1 MSVYVIWHRIPLKS
15 HSTSCNNSITPP
27 LGLGRVLMAHT
38 EILTWE
44 GGVLWRLLSHLMVFV
59 LISSGITITLS
70 RALNAA
76 LRPRGSLVSFHWP
89 YRTLWHIFMSRWR
102 PPFSS
107 GWWGGRGG
115 GGEGGGKGGGGG
127 GLVGWL
133 VVGLVQVVSKRTAWY
148 SQTQTPGI
156 LWPLRNAIY
165 GIYPHGPIKRITIFG
180 NNFSNLLA
188 LRNSRGLDAAVRGQ
202 MRRLACR

>member
-89 YRTLWHIFMSRWR
+89 YRTLWHIFMSRWQ

-133 VVGLVQVVSKRTAWY
+133 LDWFKWSRNGQ
-148 SQTQTPGI
+148 PGI
-156 LWPLRNAIY
+156 LKHKHRGYY
-165 GIYPHGPIKRITIFG
+165 GHYVTQFTEYTPT
-180 NNFSNLLA
+180 
-188 LRNSRGLDAAVRGQ
+188 GQ
-202 MRRLACR
+202 LNG